1 MDILLYDDTY
11 QTPQPIASV
20 VPSDTK
26 NLKFYYHVQFMK
38 IYFSDIENKFFQ
50 FGLMPNDLI
59 LLEFA
64 VIITEK
70 PI

>member
-1 MDILLYDDTY
+1 
-11 QTPQPIASV
+11 
-20 VPSDTK
+20 
-26 NLKFYYHVQFMK
+26 MK